1 MNFINIAVLIALIGL
16 GIFSYGIIKSDSP
29 NKIVSIENSLEKEIF
44 FKKDSLDINDTVQII
59 PKISDA
65 NLIKTEKKDEKINF
79 FDEEISKRKKELDG
93 LSGQRLALNAE
104 IETLMNKKKLLQ
116 GKVSDFELE
125 IANLRK
131 NQKENLKLKN
141 KREQEE
147 IQGKNSNDIT
157 ELLKEKDELI
167 SRIRLKDN
175 EIVDLKEKLSNFKTV
190 KVSEQAE
197 SKETETTDSLN
208 SLTLELEEL
217 RGKIKTNAANQ
228 LVSDKLLESQRSE
241 LLQMRSA
248 NLELQ
253 KKLEALESIES
264 NLSNYNGIIA
274 TFTGNL
280 LYEPKEKKII
290 LVTLEGTKFTILQD
304 EFPGDLVAKCGLPVS
319 SNSKDRCFATIIAEM
334 VVKDDNLI
342 LKGKEIKKITKK

>member
-1 MNFINIAVLIALIGL
+1 
-16 GIFSYGIIKSDSP
+16 
-29 NKIVSIENSLEKEIF
+29 
-44 FKKDSLDINDTVQII
+44 
-59 PKISDA
+59 
-65 NLIKTEKKDEKINF
+65 
-79 FDEEISKRKKELDG
+79 
-93 LSGQRLALNAE
+93 
-104 IETLMNKKKLLQ
+104 
-116 GKVSDFELE
+116 
-125 IANLRK
+125 
-131 NQKENLKLKN
+131 
-141 KREQEE
+141 

-304 EFPGDLVAKCGLPVS
+304 EFPGDLVAKCGLP
-319 SNSKDRCFATIIAEM
+319 
-334 VVKDDNLI
+334 
-342 LKGKEIKKITKK
+342 